1 MTLLTRSQ
9 RPASS
14 TFWHSDFDD
23 LFSGFLTKP
32 RSGST
37 ARTWPAVDIVN
48 KDDQI
53 EVRVEVPGCQPDD
66 LNVTVESD
74 VLTISGEK
82 QETQE
87 TKEDSL
93 YYRESVSGSFRRDI
107 QLPSDVDASNIE
119 ASYEQGVLSLVCP
132 KSEKAKAV
140 KVKIQ
145 R

>member
-1 MTLLTRSQ
+1 MTLLTRTQ

-14 TFWHSDFDD
+14 TFYRHDLDD

-32 RSGST
+32 GSAST
-37 ARTWPAVDIVN
+37 ARTWPVVDIVN
-48 KDDQI
+48 KDEQI
-53 EVRVEVPGCQPDD
+53 EVRVEIPGCEPDD

-87 TKEDSL
+87 TQEDSL

-107 QLPSDVDASNIE
+107 QLPSDVDADHIE
-119 ASYEQGVLSLVCP
+119 ASYEHGVLSLVCP
-132 KSEKAKAV
+132 KSERAKAIKV
-140 KVKIQ
+140 KVQ
-145 R
+145 G

>member
-1 MTLLTRSQ
+1 MRLLTKTQ
-9 RPASS
+9 RPANS
-14 TFWHSDFDD
+14 TLWHNDLDD
-23 LFSGFLTKP
+23 LFSGFLTGP
-32 RSGST
+32 RPGST
-37 ARTWPAVDIVN
+37 AQTWPAVDIVN

-107 QLPSDVDASNIE
+107 QLPSDVNADKIE
-119 ASYEQGVLSLVCP
+119 ASYERGILSLVCP
-132 KSEKAKAV
+132 KSEKAKTV
-140 KVKIQ
+140 KVMIQ
-145 R
+145 E